1 MNEEVAD
8 LALVH
13 SIETFYTGG
22 SVEWSTD
29 GDTIFTTC
37 TNVVK
42 ALRIDDGTTRYVIG
56 EDDDASHVS
65 CVQCSPDSHS
75 MIVAYTNGL
84 LREYILPAKTAIDAK
99 AQMNR
104 QWRSTHTAPIKL
116 IRFSSNATMLAT
128 GSADF
133 TLKVWKLESQCCVA
147 SLKGPTA
154 VTQALFV
161 DGERILIGYMDGS
174 VNFYRL
180 KGEKRLMHHWKY
192 HTSQVVSILLL
203 ERTLVA
209 TVSRDQTISLISLET
224 NERVK
229 TLPLFEPVE
238 SALLIDD
245 GTMLT
250 VGEEGVLKCWQPTTG
265 KLLRSSN
272 ICNCRI
278 DSILRNRIRR
288 QLLLIS
294 CDSNLYL
301 VDEKTFDVRRQMVG
315 FNDEIFDLTFVG
327 ANRQYMVV
335 AANSTDI
342 RIYETQTWAC
352 HLVPGHTG
360 SILCASNASWDANI
374 FATSSKDNSFVVWK
388 ICEDEKGFSLP
399 QKVGVAT
406 GHTNNVTAV
415 RFSRTSKK
423 HFIVSVSNDTT
434 LKLWSLADV
443 KPGSECVKL
452 SASST
457 LVAHTK
463 DVTCV
468 DVSVNDRL
476 CVTGSLDKTA
486 KLWHIDPT
494 KMQLGIAGT
503 LAGHRRGVWDARF
516 SSSTQIVATCSGD
529 CMVRVFSLGA
539 NECIATLS
547 GHPSAVLKAVF
558 VNNSKQLISADSGG
572 LLKIWSISAKEC
584 ISTVEAHDDKIW
596 AMLAYDDESRFV
608 TAGSDGR
615 IRIWEDVTEKKREEE
630 EEKRTQRIK
639 DEQKL
644 SNLMEQ
650 KRYAEALS
658 FSLTLSRP
666 FNCLKVVNALLEMG
680 GMELRNSVADLLEEQ
695 LVILLDFA
703 SQWNTNSRT
712 SNASQQVLYEILH
725 CYTPEQLL
733 KTPNIASVVESFIP
747 YTNRHFER
755 LTRSRQNAAFLHYT
769 WSQMRLPDADTQ
781 AA

>member
-192 HTSQVVSILLL
+192 HTS
-203 ERTLVA
+203 
-209 TVSRDQTISLISLET
+209 
-224 NERVK
+224 
-229 TLPLFEPVE
+229 
-238 SALLIDD
+238 
-245 GTMLT
+245 
-250 VGEEGVLKCWQPTTG
+250 
-265 KLLRSSN
+265 
-272 ICNCRI
+272 CRI
-278 DSILRNRIRR
+278 DSILRNRIRG

-294 CDSNLYL
+294 CESNLYL

-315 FNDEIFDLTFVG
+315 FNDEVFDLTFVG

-335 AANSTDI
+335 AANSTGI

-352 HLVPGHTG
+352 HLVPGHMG

-399 QKVGVAT
+399 Q
-406 GHTNNVTAV
+406 
-415 RFSRTSKK
+415 S
-423 HFIVSVSNDTT
+423 
-434 LKLWSLADV
+434 
-443 KPGSECVKL
+443 VKL

-516 SSSTQIVATCSGD
+516 SSSTQVC
-529 CMVRVFSLGA
+529 
-539 NECIATLS
+539 
-547 GHPSAVLKAVF
+547 
-558 VNNSKQLISADSGG
+558 
-572 LLKIWSISAKEC
+572 
-584 ISTVEAHDDKIW
+584 
-596 AMLAYDDESRFV
+596 
-608 TAGSDGR
+608 
-615 IRIWEDVTEKKREEE
+615 
-630 EEKRTQRIK
+630 
-639 DEQKL
+639 
-644 SNLMEQ
+644 
-650 KRYAEALS
+650 
-658 FSLTLSRP
+658 
-666 FNCLKVVNALLEMG
+666 CLKVVNALIEMG

-769 WSQMRLPDADTQ
+769 WSQMRLPDTDTR